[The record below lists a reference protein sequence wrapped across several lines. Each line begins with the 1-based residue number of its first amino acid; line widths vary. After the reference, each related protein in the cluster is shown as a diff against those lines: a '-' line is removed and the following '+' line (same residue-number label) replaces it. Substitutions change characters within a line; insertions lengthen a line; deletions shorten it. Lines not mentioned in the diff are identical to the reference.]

1 VQIMAKHKESIMK
14 AAVLGVEPTRDT
26 FILSSDVYKKGP
38 MSYMR
43 SIRMMLSL
51 SACGLGRTVMLFFF
65 SRNMR
70 ALI

>member
-1 VQIMAKHKESIMK
+1 MAKHKESIMK

-43 SIRMMLSL
+43 SMRMMLSL